1 MPISVEPVIAE
12 DVAAFGQG
20 ASKAASI
27 NYDVPLPGAYSF
39 ERIIPLGIA
48 DDAFTDEALGAG
60 RPLSE
65 VIGATETDNEIT
77 RVGEAELVAL
87 YTDMLTPYVQPM
99 ALTASTPWL
108 RAWRGEMD
116 TQASPEGSA
125 MSPIASVE
133 APSAASAVAA
143 LVQDQVAHVER
154 GPTTSIRVPAP
165 GVGRSIRAVEY
176 DTTASIG
183 PRIALV
189 ETWQLSSFLGDYGL
203 GRTLQTFSLLPGER
217 TTITVETW
225 RTEASTREEGSSIFD
240 SADSSAESRFTEAV
254 ERQTGSAFQDQG
266 GWALSLGAKASASGN
281 IGIAQA
287 SVSVEAGFNAN
298 HQEARQEF
306 ANSVAQSGSEHAD
319 QVNTSRQ
326 QSVQSS
332 STATSQAGT
341 AETTLR
347 EISNTN
353 LRRVLNFVFRELN
366 QKYTTVV
373 SLRDVRLAFYN
384 GKAESA
390 EVVPLPEM
398 RALLSKYV
406 VPAEREPVA
415 RAILRMVA
423 ESLDYEDGPQT
434 MLQVG
439 TREGG
444 VFEWENATLTD
455 DGEIA
460 FDDSPLDN
468 PYLWRIIHAPIG
480 QTDDQGFPSVP
491 GVVTEV
497 QEVVL
502 RTDTLVVEALL
513 GQADALDPYATQLQA
528 LDLDSRQADI
538 DARKVDTD
546 RIEKALEIIDA
557 QTADDQPEAFERM
570 LGDHPDIT
578 VVPAAAVADDN
589 TPNP

>member
-1 MPISVEPVIAE
+1 MPVSSDPQIAE
-12 DVAAFGQG
+12 EVAAFGQG
-20 ASKAASI
+20 ANRAASI
-27 NYDVPLPGAYSF
+27 NYDIPLPGAYSF
-39 ERIIPLGIA
+39 ERIVPMAIA
-48 DDAFTDEALGAG
+48 AKAFTEDARNAG
-60 RPLSE
+60 RPLTE
-65 VIGATETDNEIT
+65 VIGATEADSEIT
-77 RVGEAELVAL
+77 RVDEADLVAL
-87 YTDMLTPYVQPM
+87 YMDLLTPDAQPIS
-99 ALTASTPWL
+99 LSASRPWL
-108 RAWRGEMD
+108 RVWTRDGEAEAA
-116 TQASPEGSA
+116 TERATVSEA
-125 MSPIASVE
+125 AIAT
-133 APSAASAVAA
+133 SAVAA
-143 LVQDQVAHVER
+143 LAQDQAAHIDR
-154 GPTTSIRVPAP
+154 APTASIRLPAP
-165 GVGRSIRAVEY
+165 GVGRSIRSVEY
-176 DTTASIG
+176 DISSSVG
-183 PRIALV
+183 SRIALV

-217 TTITVETW
+217 TTITIETW
-225 RTEASTREEGSSIFD
+225 RTETSTREEGSSIFD

-306 ANSVAQSGSEHAD
+306 ANNVAQSGSEHAD

-366 QKYTTVV
+366 QKYITVV

-384 GKAESA
+384 GNADSA
-390 EVVPLPEM
+390 EVVPLSEL
-398 RALLSKYV
+398 RRLLSKYI
-406 VPAEREPVA
+406 VPAESEGVA

-423 ESLDYEDGPQT
+423 ECLDYEEQPQR

-444 VFEWENATLTD
+444 VFQWQDVTLSNNGD
-455 DGEIA
+455 IE
-460 FDDSPLDN
+460 FDDSPLADQ
-468 PYLWRIIHAPIG
+468 YLWRIVHAPIG
-480 QTDDQGFPSVP
+480 QTDDQGFPAVP
-491 GVVTEV
+491 GVITQV
-497 QEVVL
+497 QEVVV

-528 LDLDSRQADI
+528 LDLALRQADI
-538 DARKVDTD
+538 DARKVGTE
-546 RIEKALEIIDA
+546 RVEKALEIIDA
-557 QTADDQPEAFERM
+557 QTADEQTDAFERM